1 MRKKLHAYMNPFQ
14 KWKNRWKLRRVI
26 VALEE
31 QQHASDA
38 VHGFA
43 RSLEATEIMSRGLKK
58 NASCTIEI
66 ERHELDAFIRYMTSL
81 HDAKLSR
88 IMLARIA
95 LACLIVRDEATLKEP
110 PQKIVDEATETT
122 GRTKSSLVS
131 VAGKQL
137 EMDLD

>member
-1 MRKKLHAYMNPFQ
+1 MKKLHSYMSPFQ
-14 KWKNRWKLRRVI
+14 KWKNRWKLRRII

-31 QQHASDA
+31 QQASSPE

-58 NASCTIEI
+58 NAECVINV
-66 ERHELDAFIRYMTSL
+66 ERKELDSFIRYMTSL

-95 LACLIVRDEATLKEP
+95 LACLITRDEETLKEP
-110 PQKIVDEATETT
+110 PQQIVDEAMKTT
-122 GRTKSSLVS
+122 GRKKSALVS
-131 VAGKQL
+131 TAGKQL
-137 EMDLD
+137 EMKL

>member
-1 MRKKLHAYMNPFQ
+1 MKKLHAYMNPFQ
-14 KWKNRWKLRRVI
+14 KWKNRWKLRRII
-26 VALEE
+26 VALSE
-31 QQHASDA
+31 QQHASKS

-58 NASCTIEI
+58 DADCAINI

-95 LACLIVRDEATLKEP
+95 LACLMTRDESTLKEP
-110 PQKIVDEATETT
+110 PEQVIAEAMKQS
-122 GRTKSSLVS
+122 GKKKSQIMDL
-131 VAGKQL
+131 AGKQL
-137 EMDLD
+137 EMKL

>member
-1 MRKKLHAYMNPFQ
+1 MRKKLNSYMNPFQ

-31 QQHASDA
+31 QQHASGS

-58 NASCTIEI
+58 DAACTISV

-95 LACLIVRDEATLKEP
+95 LACLITRDEDALKEP
-110 PQKIVDEATETT
+110 PKAIVDEAMKTT
-122 GRTKSSLVS
+122 GRKKTEIIST
-131 VAGKQL
+131 AGKQL
-137 EMDLD
+137 EMKL

>member
-1 MRKKLHAYMNPFQ
+1 MKKLHSYMNPIQ
-14 KWKNRWKLRRVI
+14 KWINRWKLRRII

-31 QQHASDA
+31 QQHASKA
-38 VHGFA
+38 VHSFA

-58 NASCTIEI
+58 DAECNITI

-88 IMLARIA
+88 IMLARVA
-95 LACLIVRDEATLKEP
+95 LACLITRDEELLKEP
-110 PQKIVDEATETT
+110 PKQIVAEAMKNS
-122 GRTKSSLVS
+122 GKKKSALID

-137 EMDLD
+137 ELKL